1 MNALHTLL
9 PPWCKSRQ
17 RGPILPT
24 KPHGRGPQPR
34 APAGA
39 RPEVE
44 VQGGSGRT
52 RHPALHLVP
61 DFCSVQPHFQLY
73 KTGTQEWPN
82 WVLSQAPALNPQLLA
97 VGLAVPGPPPE
108 EAPWGAMPR
117 VPEQGSPS
125 SVPHGPLAAVQ
136 PIQPPRPL
144 RVWLAASHS
153 GNCRH
158 PEPSG
163 CFPSAQAV
171 AASAGMG
178 LAPLEPLS

>member
-1 MNALHTLL
+1 MEE
-9 PPWCKSRQ
+9 
-17 RGPILPT
+17 GPSLG
-24 KPHGRGPQPR
+24 HLRELAPR
-34 APAGA
+34 RRWQSPGA
-39 RPEVE
+39 RWQRQDASPCPAPCARFLLSAAPFPALQDWNAGVAKLAFIPSPIPKPSAPR
-44 VQGGSGRT
+44 GGSGCART
-52 RHPALHLVP
+52 
-61 DFCSVQPHFQLY
+61 
-73 KTGTQEWPN
+73 
-82 WVLSQAPALNPQLLA
+82 
-97 VGLAVPGPPPE
+97 PPE
-108 EAPWGAMPR
+108 EAPRGAMLR

-125 SVPHGPLAAVQ
+125 WVPHSPLADVQ
-136 PIQPPRPL
+136 PIHPPRPP